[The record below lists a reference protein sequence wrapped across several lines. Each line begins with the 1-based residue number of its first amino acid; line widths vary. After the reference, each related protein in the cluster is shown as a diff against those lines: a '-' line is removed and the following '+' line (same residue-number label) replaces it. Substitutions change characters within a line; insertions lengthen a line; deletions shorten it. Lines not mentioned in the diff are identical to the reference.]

1 MERENTSIDILK
13 NIAKHEGWDIDVKS
27 RTHSTR
33 HGHHVREVH
42 IKNYEYK
49 DCLFISNQTTRS
61 DKYRSYSGVFV
72 PITFKH
78 DYKLLIRKRDVL
90 DKLSFRKDR
99 LRFKTGASD
108 FDSKIYIETNNDIE
122 THKLLSS
129 SGIQLK
135 IIEFLESTEQ
145 LEIGVGN
152 SNLYID
158 DNSAKNY
165 LSVIIY
171 MGWMLDKELIN
182 SAFKL
187 ADILKMKFN

>member
-1 MERENTSIDILK
+1 M
-13 NIAKHEGWDIDVKS
+13 
-27 RTHSTR
+27 
-33 HGHHVREVH
+33 
-42 IKNYEYK
+42 
-49 DCLFISNQTTRS
+49 FISNQTTRS

>member
-1 MERENTSIDILK
+1 MEREITSIDILK
-13 NIAKHEGWDIDVKS
+13 NIAKNEGWDIEVKS
-27 RTHSTR
+27 RTHSIR

-49 DCLFISNQTTRS
+49 DSWFISNQTTRS

-72 PITFKH
+72 PLIFKY

-99 LRFKTGASD
+99 LRFKIGTSD

-129 SGIQLK
+129 SGIQSK
-135 IIEFLESTEQ
+135 IIEFLESTER
-145 LEIGVGN
+145 LEISIGN
-152 SNLYID
+152 TNLVID
-158 DNSAKNY
+158 DDSTKNY
-165 LSVIIY
+165 LSVIIH

-187 ADILKMKFN
+187 ADILKKKFN